1 MAVELERRPFPVA
14 ATTGDRK
21 MRELPEELL
30 DAIATLP
37 LPMRKQYAAARFAH
51 HWTAEKYEARMKKAM
66 AMLRVHEWR
75 DNRCPQCAFD
85 KPNHRPNCILAEIL
99 KENEQ

>member
-1 MAVELERRPFPVA
+1 M
-14 ATTGDRK
+14 RK
-21 MRELPEELL
+21 LPEELIK
-30 DAIATLP
+30 DAMEKSAR
-37 LPMRKQYAAARFAH
+37 MNAHSAARFAH
-51 HWTAEKYEARMKKAM
+51 DWTAEKYDASMKKAM

-99 KENEQ
+99 KENES